1 VDTIVAG
8 GWVLTMNPGREVYRA
23 GAIAIRDG
31 LIVEVG
37 QRADIL
43 ARYTPTRLIDAPD
56 GVIIPGMV
64 NGHRHLLCCAKG
76 AMPEGGQT
84 LNALRSFIYPS
95 FAAITED
102 DMHVFA
108 RHAAAEMIR
117 FGTTLFEEPGCNHLD
132 AVLEAL
138 AESGIRARTG
148 PWTWD
153 QAGPT
158 GDTDLPGWLRFD
170 AKTAL
175 RRLEDGIETVRKFGN
190 PRIKDAVTI
199 EGVGTA
205 SDELT
210 RGAAELALEA
220 QSLFV
225 LHKSTSERE
234 VELELAAYGERP
246 VAHMAAIGALNER
259 TLLNHMTSLD
269 DNDVALVAAAGVRIS
284 QNPSSALKL
293 AKGTTRTGKW
303 PELLAAGVP
312 MALGTD
318 AENVSNHTDICRA
331 MQLAA
336 LLPRD
341 ARRDP
346 RAVTAEQ
353 AVEMATIG
361 GATALLL
368 HNDVGSLEPGKQ
380 ADLVVFDTS
389 DFDWRPLHNPV
400 ANLVY
405 GSTGHSVDTVLIGGD
420 VVLAGKKL
428 TTLDEDQLRE
438 DVERVNRRILAE
450 IGIDPTPAWP
460 VLLAGRVGEGVPEH
474 QLVGLEQLRV
484 AGRVAGRG
492 TGGDGGSGEGLQFG
506 GGGGEEVE
514 ERGGLA
520 VQVVLGPH
528 GGRDRGAVGTPG
540 REVRAHRDDHIRGL
554 GVGGQPRDE
563 RGVRLTAGL
572 RLVRRQRR
580 RIEATSRG
588 ERGELP
594 DGESLAAGQHGEEL
608 PRVRL
613 RRPGRQRQEGTPVAG
628 HDMRLLGRD
637 AGEHRA
643 RRLAGNDQRHQ
654 PVVRLAGLEG
664 VPYRGQQISH

>member
-1 VDTIVAG
+1 VNAVDTVVAG
-8 GWVLTMNPGREVYRA
+8 GWVLTMNPGREIYRT
-23 GAIAIRDG
+23 GAIAVDDG

-43 ARYTPTRLIDAPD
+43 ARYAPKRLIDSPD
-56 GVIIPGMV
+56 AVIIPGMV

-95 FAAITED
+95 FAALTED
-102 DMHVFA
+102 DMHVYA

-117 FGTTLFEEPGCNHLD
+117 FGTTLFEEPGCNHLE

-138 AESGIRARTG
+138 ADSGIRARTG

-153 QAGPT
+153 QAGSA
-158 GDTDLPGWLRFD
+158 GGDLPDWLRMD
-170 AKTAL
+170 AKTAI
-175 RRLEDGIETVRKFGN
+175 RRLGDGVDTVRKFGN

-210 RGAAELALEA
+210 RGAAELALARE
-220 QSLFV
+220 SLFV

-234 VELELAAYGERP
+234 VELELSLYGERP
-246 VAHMAAIGALNER
+246 VAHMATIGALNER

-269 DNDVALVAAAGVRIS
+269 DKDVALVAGTGARIS

-293 AKGTTRTGKW
+293 AKGTTQTGKW

-346 RAVTAEQ
+346 NAVTAEQ

-361 GATALLL
+361 GATALLMQD
-368 HNDVGSLEPGKQ
+368 DVGSLEPGKQ
-380 ADLVVFDTS
+380 ADIVIFDTS

-420 VVLAGKKL
+420 VLLENKKL
-428 TTLDEDQLRE
+428 TRLDEDDLRE
-438 DVERVNRRILAE
+438 QVERINRRVLAE
-450 IGIDPTPAWP
+450 IGIDPVPAWP
-460 VLLAGRVGEGVPEH
+460 VR
-474 QLVGLEQLRV
+474 
-484 AGRVAGRG
+484 
-492 TGGDGGSGEGLQFG
+492 
-506 GGGGEEVE
+506 
-514 ERGGLA
+514 
-520 VQVVLGPH
+520 
-528 GGRDRGAVGTPG
+528 
-540 REVRAHRDDHIRGL
+540 
-554 GVGGQPRDE
+554 
-563 RGVRLTAGL
+563 
-572 RLVRRQRR
+572 
-580 RIEATSRG
+580 
-588 ERGELP
+588 
-594 DGESLAAGQHGEEL
+594 
-608 PRVRL
+608 
-613 RRPGRQRQEGTPVAG
+613 
-628 HDMRLLGRD
+628 
-637 AGEHRA
+637 
-643 RRLAGNDQRHQ
+643 
-654 PVVRLAGLEG
+654 
-664 VPYRGQQISH
+664 